1 MFIKPA
7 KKIITSFLFLAV
19 STFWISAQE
28 PDRNV
33 EQRLKDFFTNFET
46 SYANIGKCRLDRYE
60 LNHSKK
66 ALHVYANANFG
77 YQPFTP
83 ENTEAIYR
91 LLKQS
96 LPGPVN
102 YYDITIYADGKP
114 IEELIPNILQKKQD
128 KSRLWQRIDYKG
140 APWIQNMSR
149 PYLASKGLE
158 GRHIAL
164 WQSHGK
170 YYKNNKGSWEWQ
182 RPRLFCTTEDLFTQS
197 FVVPYIIP
205 MLENA
210 GAVVY
215 TPRERDRQRNEVI
228 VDNNTVTGKSIYIEE
243 KSRKGKWK
251 TSPLAGF
258 ARKRSVYTDGQNPFR
273 DGTARFAATE
283 KKPEKAFAQWIPD
296 IPETGKYA
304 VYVSYQTLPGS
315 VSDAKYL
322 VFHKGGV
329 TEFKVNQQM
338 GGGTWVY
345 LGTFEFDKGTNDYGM
360 VVLSNESKQKG
371 VVCADAVRFGG
382 GMGNISRGGSISGL
396 PRYLEGARYAAQW
409 AGMPYGIYSPAEG
422 KNDYTDDINS
432 RSRVINYMSG
442 GSVYNPQEQGLGV
455 PFEMTFG
462 LHSDAGFSKEDEL
475 IGTLGIYTT
484 GSNNGKLNAGISRY
498 ASRDLADMVLTGLQR
513 DISAGFGIQWPRR
526 SLWNRN
532 YSEARLPG
540 VPSMILELLSHQNF
554 ADLKLGHNPRFKFT
568 VARSVYKS
576 ILKYTA
582 TMHGTDYVVQ
592 PLPVSNF
599 SIAEGSKKNTFRLSW
614 QAVDDPLEPTAKA
627 REYIV
632 YTRLGHGGFDNGT
645 LVRDTK
651 YTFEAEPGL
660 VYSFKV
666 TAVNRGGESFPS
678 EILSAYKA
686 KKSKGTVLIV
696 NAFDRLSGPATIESN
711 FIQGFDLKTD
721 PGIPYISTPAY
732 CGAQQSFDRSRIG
745 RETKD
750 GLGYSG
756 SELEGML
763 IAGNTFDYP
772 FIHGKAIQ
780 SAGGYSFVSC
790 SDEAVENGFVR
801 LTDYPVTD
809 LIMGAEKQ
817 AFSPIMQQLI
827 TDYCRRGGNIL
838 VSGSYIGSNMNSPS
852 ALGFTE
858 NILKYSFGGSM
869 GGKTSGTIYG
879 ANTHFTIPC
888 TVNEKTYAVPAPD
901 CLTPVTPAYSTFI
914 YTPGNYSAG
923 IAYKGNYRTFVLG
936 FPFESIEGVQQ
947 RTRIMSAILGFFGS
961 K

>member
-243 KSRKGKWK
+243 KSRKGKWE

-532 YSEARLPG
+532 YSETRLPG

-838 VSGSYIGSNMNSPS
+838 ISGSYIGSNMNSPS

-901 CLTPVTPAYSTFI
+901 CLTPVAPAYSTFI

>member
-1 MFIKPA
+1 
-7 KKIITSFLFLAV
+7 
-19 STFWISAQE
+19 
-28 PDRNV
+28 
-33 EQRLKDFFTNFET
+33 
-46 SYANIGKCRLDRYE
+46 
-60 LNHSKK
+60 
-66 ALHVYANANFG
+66 
-77 YQPFTP
+77 
-83 ENTEAIYR
+83 
-91 LLKQS
+91 
-96 LPGPVN
+96 
-102 YYDITIYADGKP
+102 
-114 IEELIPNILQKKQD
+114 
-128 KSRLWQRIDYKG
+128 
-140 APWIQNMSR
+140 
-149 PYLASKGLE
+149 
-158 GRHIAL
+158 
-164 WQSHGK
+164 
-170 YYKNNKGSWEWQ
+170 
-182 RPRLFCTTEDLFTQS
+182 
-197 FVVPYIIP
+197 
-205 MLENA
+205 
-210 GAVVY
+210 
-215 TPRERDRQRNEVI
+215 
-228 VDNNTVTGKSIYIEE
+228 
-243 KSRKGKWK
+243 
-251 TSPLAGF
+251 
-258 ARKRSVYTDGQNPFR
+258 
-273 DGTARFAATE
+273 
-283 KKPEKAFAQWIPD
+283 
-296 IPETGKYA
+296 
-304 VYVSYQTLPGS
+304 
-315 VSDAKYL
+315 
-322 VFHKGGV
+322 
-329 TEFKVNQQM
+329 
-338 GGGTWVY
+338 
-345 LGTFEFDKGTNDYGM
+345 
-360 VVLSNESKQKG
+360 
-371 VVCADAVRFGG
+371 
-382 GMGNISRGGSISGL
+382 
-396 PRYLEGARYAAQW
+396 
-409 AGMPYGIYSPAEG
+409 
-422 KNDYTDDINS
+422 
-432 RSRVINYMSG
+432 MSG

-532 YSEARLPG
+532 YSETRLPG

-827 TDYCRRGGNIL
+827 TDYCRRSGNIL

-901 CLTPVTPAYSTFI
+901 CLTPVAPAYSTFI

>member
-532 YSEARLPG
+532 YSETRLPG

-599 SIAEGSKKNTFRLSW
+599 LIAEGSKKNTFRLSW

-666 TAVNRGGESFPS
+666 TAVNKGGESFPS
-678 EILSAYKA
+678 EILSAYQA
-686 KKSKGTVLIV
+686 KKSKGTILIV
-696 NAFDRLSGPATIESN
+696 NGFDRLSGPATVESP
-711 FIQGFDLKTD
+711 FLQGFDLNTD
-721 PGIPYISTPAY
+721 PGIPYINTPAF
-732 CGAQQSFDRSRIG
+732 CGTQQSFDRSRIG

-780 SAGGYSFVSC
+780 ATGGYSFVSC

-801 LTDYPVTD
+801 LADYPITD
-809 LIMGAEKQ
+809 LIFGADRRP
-817 AFSPIMQQLI
+817 FSHTLQQLL
-827 TDYCRRGGNIL
+827 TTYCQGGGNL
-838 VSGSYIGSNMNSPS
+838 MLSGSYIGSNMNSPT
-852 ALGFTE
+852 ALNFTE

-869 GGKTSGTIYG
+869 LNSTSGEIYG
-879 ANTHFTIPC
+879 AGTRFNIPRTI
-888 TVNEKTYAVPAPD
+888 NEQTYAVPAPD
-901 CLTPVTPAYSTFI
+901 CLTPVAPAYSAFV
-914 YTPGNYSAG
+914 YNPGNYSAG
-923 IAYKGNYRTFVLG
+923 IAYKGTYRTFVLG
-936 FPFESIEGVQQ
+936 FPFESIQGVKE
-947 RTRIMSAILGFFGS
+947 RARVMSAILGFFGS